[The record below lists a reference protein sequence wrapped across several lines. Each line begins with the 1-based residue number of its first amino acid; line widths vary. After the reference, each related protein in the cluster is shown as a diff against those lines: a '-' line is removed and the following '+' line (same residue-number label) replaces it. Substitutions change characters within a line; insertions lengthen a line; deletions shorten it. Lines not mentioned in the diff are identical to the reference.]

1 MLSRLYIFIF
11 RFQTLIK
18 EMEGNLSFLEKLK
31 DFDKRKGKEIAARAY
46 QDLEIMELKVIIKK
60 ITMYLDG

>member
-18 EMEGNLSFLEKLK
+18 EMEGNLRFLEKLK

-46 QDLEIMELKVIIKK
+46 QDLEIMKLKVIM
-60 ITMYLDG
+60 TLYLDG